1 MFAPA
6 VTRHAPNAM
15 VSTVD
20 HLATQAGIDVLRHGG
35 SAVDAAIAANAV
47 LSVTCP
53 NLCGMGGDLWALVHH
68 TDGPPEAL
76 DASGMAGSGADPDVA
91 RAEGLTAIPLKGNIR
106 AVTVP
111 GAVDG
116 WLALHAR
123 HGRLPLDRILADAV
137 RVAEDGFPMHPLLA
151 RSLDAV
157 AGIPNNDFPADGA
170 TGGVIRRP
178 GSARA
183 LRAIADEG
191 RSGFYGG
198 EFGEGLL
205 AVGPDEFDASD
216 LDVDQARW
224 VDPISV
230 DAFGHTIWSVP
241 PTSQGYL
248 TLLSAAIADGFD
260 IADDGLGHHLLV
272 ESAIQ
277 AAHDRPTALFDG
289 ADPADLLSSDRVAA
303 RRSAIDPSRAGHI
316 PTPAFDGDTTYL
328 CVIDGDGMGVSLIN
342 SNASGFGAHIIAGSS
357 GIFLHDRGLGF
368 SLEPGH
374 PAEYRAGTRPPHTL
388 APALVTHPDGGLRT
402 VLGTMGGDAQ
412 PQIVLQL
419 LASLL
424 LFDQDPGRAVGR
436 GRWRIASDSG
446 FDTWVPETG
455 RRVELEQHVPADVRD
470 ALIQRGHR
478 IAEVEAG
485 SAFGHAHA
493 IEITEHGT
501 VAGAADPRALAGGAS
516 GF

>member
-1 MFAPA
+1 MFAPV
-6 VTRHAPNAM
+6 VTRHAPRAM

-20 HLATQAGIDVLRHGG
+20 HLATQAGVDVLRDGG
-35 SAVDAAIAANAV
+35 SAVDAAIAANSV
-47 LSVTCP
+47 LAVTCP

-76 DASGMAGSGADPDVA
+76 DSSGAAGSGADPDVA

-123 HGRLPLDRILADAV
+123 HGRLPLDRVLADAV
-137 RVAEDGFPMHPLLA
+137 RAAEDGFPMHPLLA
-151 RSLDAV
+151 RSLGAV
-157 AGIPNNDFPADGA
+157 AGLPNSDFPTEGA
-170 TGGVIRRP
+170 TGQVVRRP

-183 LRAIADEG
+183 LRAIAAEG

-205 AVGPDEFDASD
+205 AVGPDEFEAAD
-216 LDVDQARW
+216 LDVVQARW

-248 TLLSAAIADGFD
+248 TLLSAAIADGLD

-272 ESAIQ
+272 EAAIQ
-277 AAHDRPTALFDG
+277 AAHDRPTSLFDG
-289 ADPADLLSSDRVAA
+289 ADPAELLSAERIAA
-303 RRSAIDPSRAGHI
+303 RRAAIDPDRAGET

-328 CVIDGDGMGVSLIN
+328 CVVDGDGMGVSLIN
-342 SNASGFGAHIIAGSS
+342 SNASGFGAHIVAGSS
-357 GIFLHDRGLGF
+357 GVFLHDRGLGF

-374 PAEYRAGTRPPHTL
+374 PAEYGAGKRPPHTL
-388 APALVTHPDGGLRT
+388 APALVTHADGRLRT

-412 PQIVLQL
+412 PQIVLQM

-424 LFDQDPGRAVGR
+424 LFDQDSGRAVGR
-436 GRWRIASDSG
+436 ARWRVASDSG
-446 FDTWVPETG
+446 FDTWLPETG
-455 RRVELEQHVPADVRD
+455 RRVELEEHAPVAVRD
-470 ALIQRGHR
+470 ALIERGHR
-478 IAEVEAG
+478 VTEVEAG